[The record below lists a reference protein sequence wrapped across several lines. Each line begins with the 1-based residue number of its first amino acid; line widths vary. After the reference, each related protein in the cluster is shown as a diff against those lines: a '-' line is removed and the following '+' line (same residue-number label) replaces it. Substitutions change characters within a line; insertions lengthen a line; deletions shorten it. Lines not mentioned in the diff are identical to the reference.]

1 MDASKSFYC
10 AAGFRDDATEF
21 ISQFV
26 LSESHMYDDFVLVW
40 KEMKFFRVFI
50 GRSTRSELMEFCEEA
65 LDITKELLL
74 SFKDFIEKIGGLFLL
89 YSIYFSMPLRG
100 PKIRIIMSEWE
111 NLIAFKKSLI
121 DQKRWDCIM
130 VLNKLVD
137 GNAFAYC
144 LCDNER
150 GLENYYVLK
159 DFMKGNSRPIES
171 QKKKVKLQSI
181 FDNVVKEASNYSKL
195 KDKLSYKLGI
205 NANKV
210 PMLFTDDAL
219 KEIAET
225 VKNLD
230 ELVKEK
236 ANNSENSRRS
246 KRAFCPPVSKNGD
259 EDKNEREDSEPDYHQ
274 DSDSN
279 DDDPDYRA
287 RTPESLGAFDA
298 DRDVNVN
305 VGGNENKNQAP
316 MVKITKI
323 DESQMKKFCEAS
335 GYQDFCDKQ
344 IPSTSKSDGVNNDFD
359 YLPHIKMEKTHYDSD
374 YSDEDFPLLDY

>member
-1 MDASKSFYC
+1 M
-10 AAGFRDDATEF
+10 
-21 ISQFV
+21 Q
-26 LSESHMYDDFVLVW
+26 
-40 KEMKFFRVFI
+40 
-50 GRSTRSELMEFCEEA
+50 
-65 LDITKELLL
+65 
-74 SFKDFIEKIGGLFLL
+74 
-89 YSIYFSMPLRG
+89 
-100 PKIRIIMSEWE
+100 
-111 NLIAFKKSLI
+111 
-121 DQKRWDCIM
+121 
-130 VLNKLVD
+130 
-137 GNAFAYC
+137 
-144 LCDNER
+144 R